1 MTNEMVKA
9 QRNKAKVSTPLTCF
23 LCNQLF
29 TNATTVVEC
38 LHTFCRECIEKK
50 ITDEKVTHCPVC
62 NTDWGYLP
70 QDKLKAD
77 HRLQGLRDRIF
88 PSKGKNGKVPENVHP
103 VTLPT
108 KSKEDSLSS
117 LKASA
122 RKAKTA
128 AKQVVIPR
136 DSDISYAKHDKVV
149 QNDGRHRGIE
159 IFDEVSTILSARRA
173 KVAARKKFI
182 QRESTPPSQPDKV
195 TGDEKE
201 DYGHS
206 RSNGTSKTRVQN
218 SSQPESRKQIVA
230 KKTCE
235 GTSELCKEKVDMSA
249 PLTSLVEAVRR
260 NKSSNKS
267 PMKEVAAIS
276 VPIDSS
282 DNNSQGPK
290 VQVKKHCQAGEKKES
305 SYAKLKRLQGT
316 QERTVKLSGDVNFRV
331 PAPGIGSS
339 SQSNNNFGI
348 LLSQPVNGSSGKSD
362 KIFGSPVW
370 FSLVASENNEVGAR
384 LAQISTRFIRVKDG
398 SLPVSY
404 IEKYIVKKLGLPSD
418 AEVEI
423 LLWGQ
428 PVLSSWK
435 LQNLVEL
442 WLQTMPKDE
451 KIHTFVGSSAKD
463 FVMVLSYGLKA

>member
-1 MTNEMVKA
+1 MTNEIVKA

-29 TNATTVVEC
+29 TNATTMVEC

-50 ITDEKVTHCPVC
+50 ITDEKITHCPVC

-88 PSKGKNGKVPENVHP
+88 PSKGKNANAPENVPP
-103 VTLPT
+103 VTLRT
-108 KSKEDSLSS
+108 KTKEDSLLS

-128 AKQVVIPR
+128 AKQVVTPR
-136 DSDISYAKHDKVV
+136 RSDISFAEHDKVIR
-149 QNDGRHRGIE
+149 NDGKHPGIE
-159 IFDEVSTILSARRA
+159 ILDEVSTILSARRA
-173 KVAARKKFI
+173 KVAARKKII
-182 QRESTPPSQPDKV
+182 QRESTHPSQPDKV
-195 TGDEKE
+195 TINEKE

-206 RSNGTSKTRVQN
+206 QSNGTSKTRVQN
-218 SSQPESRKQIVA
+218 PSKPESRKQIVP

-235 GTSELCKEKVDMSA
+235 STSELCKEKFDMSE

-260 NKSSNKS
+260 NKSSNMS
-267 PMKEVAAIS
+267 PMKEVAVIS
-276 VPIDSS
+276 VPIYSS
-282 DNNSQGPK
+282 DNDSQGPK
-290 VQVKKHCQAGEKKES
+290 VQVKKHSHTGEKKES
-305 SYAKLKRLQGT
+305 SSAKLKRLQGT
-316 QERTVKLSGDVNFRV
+316 QERTIKFSGDLNFPV
-331 PAPGIGSS
+331 PAPVIGSS
-339 SQSNNNFGI
+339 NNKFGN
-348 LLSQPVNGSSGKSD
+348 LPSQPVNGSSGKNE
-362 KIFGSPVW
+362 KICSGPVW
-370 FSLVASENNEVGAR
+370 LSLVASEDKEVGAR
-384 LAQISTRFIRVKDG
+384 LPQISTRFIRVKDG

>member
-1 MTNEMVKA
+1 MEN
-9 QRNKAKVSTPLTCF
+9 
-23 LCNQLF
+23 
-29 TNATTVVEC
+29 
-38 LHTFCRECIEKK
+38 CR
-50 ITDEKVTHCPVC
+50 
-62 NTDWGYLP
+62 
-70 QDKLKAD
+70 AD

-88 PSKGKNGKVPENVHP
+88 PSKGKNTNAPENVPP

-108 KSKEDSLSS
+108 KSREDSLSS

-128 AKQVVIPR
+128 AKQVVTPR
-136 DSDISYAKHDKVV
+136 GSDISFAKHDKVAR
-149 QNDGRHRGIE
+149 NDGKHRGIE
-159 IFDEVSTILSARRA
+159 ILDEVSTILSARRA
-173 KVAARKKFI
+173 KVVARKKFI

-206 RSNGTSKTRVQN
+206 QSNGTSKTRVQK
-218 SSQPESRKQIVA
+218 SSKPESRKQIVP
-230 KKTCE
+230 KKTYE
-235 GTSELCKEKVDMSA
+235 STSELCKEKVDMSE

-267 PMKEVAAIS
+267 PMKEVSLIS

-282 DNNSQGPK
+282 DNDSLGPK
-290 VQVKKHCQAGEKKES
+290 VQVKKHDHTGENKES
-305 SYAKLKRLQGT
+305 SSAKLKRLLGN
-316 QERTVKLSGDVNFRV
+316 QERTMKSSGDLNFPV
-331 PAPGIGSS
+331 PAPVTGSSSESNNKFGNLPFQPVIGSS
-339 SQSNNNFGI
+339 GI
-348 LLSQPVNGSSGKSD
+348 SD
-362 KIFGSPVW
+362 KIFGTPVW
-370 FSLVASENNEVGAR
+370 LSLVASEDKEVGAR
-384 LAQISTRFIRVKDG
+384 LAQISTPFIRVKLRFQ
-398 SLPVSY
+398 SLLLALLV
-404 IEKYIVKKLGLPSD
+404 LDMCLC
-418 AEVEI
+418 VEI